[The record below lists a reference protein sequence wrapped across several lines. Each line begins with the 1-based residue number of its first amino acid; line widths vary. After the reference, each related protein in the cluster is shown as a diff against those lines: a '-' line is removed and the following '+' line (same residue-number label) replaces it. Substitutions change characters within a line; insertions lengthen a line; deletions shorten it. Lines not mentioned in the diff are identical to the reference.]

1 MLHTE
6 DTCPK
11 TGLPV
16 LDVLRSKHSK
26 ARPPSVHSLEAYGGK
41 PPTVVPVDITYA
53 TVAIVSRRLSGSVG
67 QGGGRGG
74 RLHQPAALAA
84 AVWGSESWT
93 TEYCW
98 GFGIFGSQRS
108 PTLGGLQGTDFGAP
122 HWPRQV
128 PLGTA
133 RRCGGYLTEDAGEL
147 CVGGDG

>member
-53 TVAIVSRRLSGSVG
+53 TVAIVSR
-67 QGGGRGG
+67 
-74 RLHQPAALAA
+74 
-84 AVWGSESWT
+84 
-93 TEYCW
+93 
-98 GFGIFGSQRS
+98 
-108 PTLGGLQGTDFGAP
+108 
-122 HWPRQV
+122 
-128 PLGTA
+128 
-133 RRCGGYLTEDAGEL
+133 
-147 CVGGDG
+147 